1 MEGKPPPPER
11 KQWDKGEWAEKARAR
26 DVAAADHAKKAE
38 EAAKEGRK
46 YRPMPDGP
54 APTGLAQQHKD
65 LNLSKNL
72 GKTVLVQTST
82 GTQGPRGAGFY
93 CELCNRTLKDSLS
106 YLDHLN
112 SRFHLAKLGQS
123 THVARSTVAQV
134 RERIC
139 QLREESKTKVDAKNF
154 DFQKRLAVVREAEQ
168 AKKDARREDRKRKRE
183 ERREEAKLGRVGV
196 QKGASGAEV
205 AAAVGEQNSIEA
217 MMGFGGFGGARKR

>member
-1 MEGKPPPPER
+1 MSTARESCADDRKLTPPP
-11 KQWDKGEWAEKARAR
+11 D
-26 DVAAADHAKKAE
+26 
-38 EAAKEGRK
+38 
-46 YRPMPDGP
+46 
-54 APTGLAQQHKD
+54 
-65 LNLSKNL
+65 
-72 GKTVLVQTST
+72 
-82 GTQGPRGAGFY
+82 
-93 CELCNRTLKDSLS
+93 
-106 YLDHLN
+106 
-112 SRFHLAKLGQS
+112 LAKLGQS

-134 RERIC
+134 RERIR

-154 DFQKRLAVVREAEQ
+154 DFQKRLAVVRDAEQ